1 MSSISPGML
10 KNWVPLKMEES
21 LVEWLY
27 TGDKTFTEP
36 FFNDTILACRNF
48 EENFKPY
55 KVVSIADMMNEW
67 CGEIN
72 SLDPSAI
79 IFHVSRCGST
89 LLSQLLSLDEKH
101 IVLSE
106 VPFFDELLR
115 LPYKKDTIDIKI
127 ADNYLRAAIKFYAQK
142 RSGKETHLFI
152 KTDSWHLHF
161 YKRLRNLF
169 PSVPFILLYR
179 NPAEVILS
187 HQKQRGMQSVP
198 GLIEPAIFGFSKR
211 CLEETNL
218 DLYIANVLETYFEK
232 MVEISIL
239 DPLILLINY
248 EEGINSMMKKI
259 CHCTGID
266 LTAKTKKQF
275 EERIRFDAKH
285 SQQLFTKDHRNHNLP
300 DFLLPVIELYKN
312 LDEMSSNKHSIA

>member
-1 MSSISPGML
+1 MNG
-10 KNWVPLKMEES
+10 
-21 LVEWLY
+21 
-27 TGDKTFTEP
+27 
-36 FFNDTILACRNF
+36 
-48 EENFKPY
+48 
-55 KVVSIADMMNEW
+55 AD
-67 CGEIN
+67 EIN

-106 VPFFDELLR
+106 VPLFDELLQ
-115 LPYKKDTIDIKI
+115 LPYKEDAIDIKI
-127 ADNYLRAAIKFYAQK
+127 ADDYLRAAIKFYAQK
-142 RSGKETHLFI
+142 RNGKETHLFI

-179 NPAEVILS
+179 NPTEVILS
-187 HQKQRGMQSVP
+187 HQKQRGLQSVP
-198 GLIEPAIFGFSKR
+198 GLIDPAIFGFSKR
-211 CLEETNL
+211 CLEETDL

-239 DPLILLINY
+239 DPLTLLINY

-266 LTAKTKKQF
+266 LTEKVSGQF
-275 EERIRFDAKH
+275 ENRSRFDAKH
-285 SQQLFTKDHRNHNLP
+285 PQQLFTKDHTNYNVP
-300 DFLLPVIELYKN
+300 DFLLPAFELYKN
-312 LDEMSSNKHSIA
+312 LDEINLNKHSIA